1 MNERLQELKE
11 DIAVEQKNIKETIER
26 LLSIKNKFQGL
37 QKDYTTEPAIGT
49 YLMNFYNG
57 VEHIL
62 KRICK
67 VYYGSFPTGFN
78 WHKELLDLSYMP
90 PQGKTPVFSKEIVT
104 LLYRYKD
111 FRHRFISG
119 YGFQLKADKMMH
131 LVDDVEPLWAKIQQ
145 ELMQFLTQL
154 STN

>member
-11 DIAVEQKNIKETIER
+11 DIAVEQRNIQETIER
-26 LLSIKNKFQGL
+26 LLSIKNKFQDL
-37 QKDYTTEPAIGT
+37 PKDYTAEPALGT

-67 VYYGSFPTGFN
+67 IYYGRFPTGPN

-90 PQGKTPVFSKEIVT
+90 PQGKIPVLSKDIVA

-131 LVDDVEPLWAKIQQ
+131 LVDDVEFLWTKIQQ
-145 ELMQFLTQL
+145 ELAQFLAQL

>member
-1 MNERLQELKE
+1 MNEQLKELKE
-11 DIAVEQKNIKETIER
+11 DIAVEQKNIEETIQR
-26 LLSIKNKFQGL
+26 LISIKNKFQDTP
-37 QKDYTTEPAIGT
+37 KDYTTEPAIGT

-67 VYYGSFPTGFN
+67 VYYNTFPTGFN
-78 WHKELLDLSYMP
+78 WHKELLDLSYISP
-90 PQGKTPVFSKEIVT
+90 KGKIPVFSKETVT

-119 YGFQLKADKMMH
+119 YGFQLKAEKMRH
-131 LVDDVEPLWAKIQQ
+131 LVDDVEPLWANIQQ
-145 ELMQFLTQL
+145 ELLQFISKL
-154 STN
+154 SIA